1 MNDIWCWQKKARQEK
16 KKNEG
21 EEVERKLRMGTS
33 SSTKERNINNLAVI
47 ILIVSHNVDT
57 DKTIGWRYLDCKGG
71 LYGYDIE
78 RAIL

>member
-1 MNDIWCWQKKARQEK
+1 
-16 KKNEG
+16 
-21 EEVERKLRMGTS
+21 MGTS

-57 DKTIGWRYLDCKGG
+57 DKSIGWRYLDYKGG

>member
-1 MNDIWCWQKKARQEK
+1 MIYGVDKKRQGRK
-16 KKNEG
+16 RKKNEG

-47 ILIVSHNVDT
+47 ILIVSNNVDT